1 MTIEE
6 LSVRITAEAEDALAV
21 LDEVTQRLTALDEL
35 LHRQIHIG
43 LDGEA
48 TSETL
53 TQLEEQLTVL
63 QERLAQQSQTMAES
77 IRGALDSMGE
87 GIGQLADEAVSD
99 SAANMRR
106 DLSSMEDAARQAGD
120 ASRQA
125 ARQMDALGDAQKDAS
140 RQAQSYRSTL
150 QGLDNRLDQLGRQ
163 RAAGNAVKDLARQ
176 MQQSSQNASRM
187 QNELR
192 ATERGIISG
201 IQAAYDLGDS
211 FRDMGTNFDQTGD
224 TITVDAQR
232 LYGQLG
238 GVISWAQNAADSLQ
252 ISGSVQV
259 DTSGAIGALNNL
271 ISVAL
276 AAQSILAGLGVAS
289 GGAGKAAGVK
299 AGGGGGGGGGG
310 GRGSSGDDAARAAE
324 EAARKKEEA
333 RKKAIEMDYAII
345 EHQRHMSEITLEE
358 EVELLRQIAR
368 KHQLNAEEMMDW
380 EERIFDVQQEIRQR
394 DAESL
399 DRLSE
404 GVVEALTEKYEAMRD
419 AELQRV
425 EDSRRAWESWRDDS
439 VRAIEDQ
446 IEALDRLAAAEER
459 EDQDAEEL
467 RRIEQLKRDIAY
479 EQDEYNRKK
488 LEEQLRQAVEDRE
501 KRLRRQALEDQKDAL
516 RQQAEEVERRAQ
528 QELDKLDQEEAS
540 IEKVYEK
547 RLEAA
552 ALEAEAEKLIVENSQ
567 EEILALL
574 NTYVPEYDLLG
585 RTMGERLMA
594 GFQSTV
600 GNVAGWFGQL
610 SQQVDSLWNG
620 LVTTAGQPVA
630 LLGGSSGGGT
640 SRPPEVNIVQNVN
653 FNQPVESPG
662 DVARRME
669 SVNQALG
676 EWMSQEG

>member
-21 LDEVTQRLTALDEL
+21 LDVVTQRLTALDEL

-48 TSETL
+48 TSESFR
-53 TQLEEQLTVL
+53 QLEEQLAVL
-63 QERLAQQSQTMAES
+63 QERLAQQSQTMADN

-99 SAANMRR
+99 SAASMQRN
-106 DLSSMEDAARQAGD
+106 LAGMEDAAQQAGN

-125 ARQMDALGDAQKDAS
+125 ARQLDALGDAQKDAS
-140 RQAQSYRSTL
+140 RQGQSYRSTL

-201 IQAAYDLGDS
+201 IQAAGDLGDS
-211 FRDMGTNFDQTGD
+211 FREMGANFDQSGD
-224 TITVDAQR
+224 TITVNAQR

-299 AGGGGGGGGGG
+299 GGGGGGGG
-310 GRGSSGDDAARAAE
+310 GRGSSGDDEARAAE
-324 EAARKKEEA
+324 EAARKKEEE

-345 EHQRHMSEITLEE
+345 EHQRHMSEITLEQ

-368 KHQLNAEEMMDW
+368 KHQLNAEEMMEW

-446 IEALDRLAAAEER
+446 IDALDRLAAAEER

-488 LEEQLRQAVEDRE
+488 LEEQLRQTIEERE
-501 KRLRRQALEDQKDAL
+501 KRLRRQELEDQKDAL

-528 QELDKLDQEEAS
+528 QELDKLDQEEAF

-552 ALEAEAEKLIVENSQ
+552 ALEAEAEKMIVENNQ
-567 EEILALL
+567 QEILALL

-585 RTMGERLMA
+585 RSMGERLLA
-594 GFQSTV
+594 GFQSAV
-600 GNVAGWFGQL
+600 GNVEGWIGQL
-610 SQQVDSLWNG
+610 TQQVDSLWNG

-630 LLGGSSGGGT
+630 LLGGSSGPGV

>member
-21 LDEVTQRLTALDEL
+21 LDEVTQRLTALDKL

-48 TSETL
+48 TAETL

-99 SAANMRR
+99 STATMRR
-106 DLSSMEDAARQAGD
+106 DLSSMEDAVQQAGN

-187 QNELR
+187 QTELR

-201 IQAAYDLGDS
+201 IKAAYDLGDS
-211 FRDMGTNFDQTGD
+211 FRDMGTNFDHSGD
-224 TITVDAQR
+224 TITVNAQR
-232 LYGQLG
+232 LYGLLG
-238 GVISWAQNAADSLQ
+238 GVISWAQNASDSLQ

-289 GGAGKAAGVK
+289 GGAVKAAGVK
-299 AGGGGGGGGGG
+299 VGGGGGGGGG
-310 GRGSSGDDAARAAE
+310 GRGSSEDDAARAAE

-358 EVELLRQIAR
+358 EVELLRQIAQ
-368 KHQLNAEEMMDW
+368 KHQLNAEEMMEW

-488 LEEQLRQAVEDRE
+488 LEEQLRQTIEERE
-501 KRLRRQALEDQKDAL
+501 KRLRRQELEDQKDAL
-516 RQQAEEVERRAQ
+516 RQQAEDVERRAQ

-540 IEKVYEK
+540 IEQVYEK

-567 EEILALL
+567 QEILALL

-585 RTMGERLMA
+585 RSMGERLMA

-610 SQQVDSLWNG
+610 SQQMDSLWNG

-630 LLGGSSGGGT
+630 LLGGSSGAGA
-640 SRPPEVNIVQNVN
+640 SRPPEVNIVQNVS